1 MSAQN
6 KIQVQNVNNAAEAA
20 QMVEIL
26 YQKMGDRWYA
36 FTVSGDDVFMGSVTE
51 DEINRAASA
60 QEEIETLLVSPSELH
75 ESPEVA

>member
-6 KIQVQNVNNAAEAA
+6 KIQVQNVNNSAEAA

-51 DEINRAASA
+51 EEINQAAAEQS
-60 QEEIETLLVSPSELH
+60 EIETLLVAPTELH
-75 ESPEVA
+75 ESAEVA